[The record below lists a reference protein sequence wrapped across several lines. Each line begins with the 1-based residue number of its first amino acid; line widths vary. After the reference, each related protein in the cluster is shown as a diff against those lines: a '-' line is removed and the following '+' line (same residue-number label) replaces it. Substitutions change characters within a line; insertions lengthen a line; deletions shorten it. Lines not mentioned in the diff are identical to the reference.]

1 VFRLGWQVFRAHVA
15 DAVSVDRFRRAIRI
29 GVLAAVVAAVVMVAT
44 EAAFRWAS
52 TSTGLTVVVIVLLAV
67 ATGLLALSCSPIARP
82 LDPAATINGRQ
93 VRPDT
98 ARTVRAAVKPYL
110 RGKAPAV
117 RPEDREAVLVDTA
130 LLRRGIVLDLSRWA
144 PLLVAGLLAAV
155 AGWTAG
161 ALPAYM
167 LVYFAL
173 WSVATLDRVRELGRA
188 ERARR
193 AAAALPPTDAPPT
206 PPTPPTPA
214 ATATGADRVSPPRTD
229 RAPITA
235 HDDRPAETRPGA

>member
-1 VFRLGWQVFRAHVA
+1 MFRLGWQVFRTHVA

-44 EAAFRWAS
+44 EAAFQWSS

-67 ATGLLALSCSPIARP
+67 ATGLLALSCCPIARP

-193 AAAALPPTDAPPT
+193 AAAALPPADAPPT
-206 PPTPPTPA
+206 PPTAPPPT
-214 ATATGADRVSPPRTD
+214 ATPADRVSPPRTD

-235 HDDRPAETRPGA
+235 HDVRPAETRPGA